1 MIYDITALKRKVIA
15 IYPYFG
21 SIAAGVEYLE
31 TEDTATIM
39 NNGTDIFY
47 NPRYM
52 SGLSADDQVFVL
64 AHELCHIAFSH
75 ASRGAGKDPQIWQMA
90 TDAVINQMLKRDGLD
105 IISGGIDYPEAID
118 YDAEQYYEILLKEKL
133 DIELLFGQ
141 LEGQENP
148 VAGGGNGQQTPED
161 ENSGNE
167 DGDNDSDEDSENT
180 SEDNDEDDET
190 LLELLPEQEDNS
202 DDDDSDDDERALIEV
217 KESKAGNAVN
227 RDTRIV
233 EEIGSASPLIDW
245 RLILLDTIN
254 YGVDWSYTNAVLEN
268 GIVRPVL
275 EEIPVPETEIV
286 LDTSWSVDEELLRN
300 FLRECKNILSFSKL
314 KAGCFDTV
322 FYGFHDIRTEKDIED
337 MPFQGG
343 GGTDFNVAA
352 EAFTLRVDN
361 RIIFTDG
368 QAPMPDKYLKAIWV
382 VYGDE
387 TIEPFG
393 GTVIHIRPEQL
404 IRG

>member
-15 IYPYFG
+15 LYPFFG
-21 SIAAGVEYLE
+21 SIAADVEYQE
-31 TEDTATIM
+31 TEDIKSIKSDGR
-39 NNGTDIFY
+39 NIFY
-47 NPRYM
+47 NPKYM
-52 SGLSADDQVFVL
+52 SCLSAADQIFVL
-64 AHELCHIAFSH
+64 AHELCHIAFEH
-75 ASRGAGKDPQIWQMA
+75 TARGKGKDPMIWETA

-105 IISGGIDYPEAID
+105 IIAGGIDYPEAID

-133 DIELLFGQ
+133 DMELLFGK

-148 VAGGGNGQQTPED
+148 AGGGGNGEQPPESDDSEDDSED
-161 ENSGNE
+161 EDNNDESDQVLLPAE
-167 DGDNDSDEDSENT
+167 DDSDNEDSE
-180 SEDNDEDDET
+180 DDEH
-190 LLELLPEQEDNS
+190 
-202 DDDDSDDDERALIEV
+202 ALVEE

-233 EEIGSASPLIDW
+233 EEIGNCQPVIDW

-275 EEIPVPETEIV
+275 AEMPVPETEIV

-300 FLRECKNILSFSKL
+300 FLRECKNILTFSKL

-322 FYGFHDIRTEKDIED
+322 FYGFHDIRTVQDIEN

-368 QAPMPDKYLKAIWV
+368 QAPMPDKFLKAIWV

-387 TIEPFG
+387 TIEPAG
-393 GTVIHIRPEQL
+393 GTVIHIKPEQL
-404 IRG
+404 KKHA

>member
-15 IYPYFG
+15 LYPFFG
-21 SIAAGVEYLE
+21 SIAADVEYQE
-31 TEDTATIM
+31 TEDIKSIKSDGR
-39 NNGTDIFY
+39 NIFY
-47 NPRYM
+47 NPKYM
-52 SGLSADDQVFVL
+52 SCLSAADQILVL
-64 AHELCHIAFSH
+64 AHELCHIAFEH
-75 ASRGAGKDPQIWQMA
+75 TARGKGKDPMIWETA

-105 IISGGIDYPEAID
+105 IIAGGIDYPEAID

-133 DIELLFGQ
+133 DMELLFGK

-148 VAGGGNGQQTPED
+148 AGGGGNGEQPPESDDSEDDSED
-161 ENSGNE
+161 EDNNDESDQVLLPAE
-167 DGDNDSDEDSENT
+167 DDSDNEDSE
-180 SEDNDEDDET
+180 DDEH
-190 LLELLPEQEDNS
+190 
-202 DDDDSDDDERALIEV
+202 ALVEE

-233 EEIGSASPLIDW
+233 EEIGNCQPVIDW

-275 EEIPVPETEIV
+275 AEMPVPETEIV

-300 FLRECKNILSFSKL
+300 FLRECKNILTFSKL

-322 FYGFHDIRTEKDIED
+322 FYGFHDIRTVQDIEN

-368 QAPMPDKYLKAIWV
+368 QAPMPDKFLKAIWV

-387 TIEPFG
+387 TIEPAG
-393 GTVIHIRPEQL
+393 GTVIHIKPEQL
-404 IRG
+404 KKHA

>member
-15 IYPYFG
+15 LYPFFG
-21 SIAAGVEYLE
+21 SIAADVEYQE
-31 TEDTATIM
+31 TEDIKSIKSDGR
-39 NNGTDIFY
+39 NIFY
-47 NPRYM
+47 NPKYM
-52 SGLSADDQVFVL
+52 SCLSAAEQIFVL
-64 AHELCHIAFSH
+64 AHELCHIAFEH
-75 ASRGAGKDPQIWQMA
+75 TARGKGKDPMIWETA

-105 IISGGIDYPEAID
+105 IIAGGIDYPEAID

-133 DIELLFGQ
+133 DMELLFGK

-148 VAGGGNGQQTPED
+148 AGGGGNGEQPPESDDSEDDSED
-161 ENSGNE
+161 EDNNDESDQVLLPAE
-167 DGDNDSDEDSENT
+167 DDSDNEDSE
-180 SEDNDEDDET
+180 DDEH
-190 LLELLPEQEDNS
+190 
-202 DDDDSDDDERALIEV
+202 ALVEE

-233 EEIGSASPLIDW
+233 EEIGNCQPVIDW

-275 EEIPVPETEIV
+275 EEMPVPETEIV

-300 FLRECKNILSFSKL
+300 FLRECKNILTFSKL

-322 FYGFHDIRTEKDIED
+322 FYGFHDIRTVQDIEN

-368 QAPMPDKYLKAIWV
+368 QAPMPDKFLKAIWV

-387 TIEPFG
+387 TIEPAG
-393 GTVIHIRPEQL
+393 GTVIHIKPEQL
-404 IRG
+404 KKHA

>member
-15 IYPYFG
+15 LYPFFG
-21 SIAAGVEYLE
+21 SIAADVEYQE
-31 TEDTATIM
+31 TEDIKSIKSDGR
-39 NNGTDIFY
+39 NIFY
-47 NPRYM
+47 NPKYM
-52 SGLSADDQVFVL
+52 SCLSAADQILVL
-64 AHELCHIAFSH
+64 AHELCHIAFEH
-75 ASRGAGKDPQIWQMA
+75 TARGKGKDPMIWETA

-105 IISGGIDYPEAID
+105 IIAGGIDYPEAID

-133 DIELLFGQ
+133 DIELLFGK

-148 VAGGGNGQQTPED
+148 AGGGGNGEQPPESDDSEDDSED
-161 ENSGNE
+161 E
-167 DGDNDSDEDSENT
+167 DNNDESDQELLLEEKDSDNEDSE
-180 SEDNDEDDET
+180 DDEH
-190 LLELLPEQEDNS
+190 
-202 DDDDSDDDERALIEV
+202 ALVEE

-233 EEIGSASPLIDW
+233 EEIGNCQPVIDW

-275 EEIPVPETEIV
+275 EEMPVPETEIV

-300 FLRECKNILSFSKL
+300 FLRECKNILTFSKL

-322 FYGFHDIRTEKDIED
+322 FYGFHDIRTVQDIEN

-368 QAPMPDKYLKAIWV
+368 QAPMPDKFLKAIWV

-387 TIEPFG
+387 TIEPAG
-393 GTVIHIRPEQL
+393 GTVIHIKPEQL
-404 IRG
+404 KKHA

>member
-15 IYPYFG
+15 LYPFFG
-21 SIAAGVEYLE
+21 SIAADVEYQE
-31 TEDTATIM
+31 TEDIKSIKSDGR
-39 NNGTDIFY
+39 NIFY
-47 NPRYM
+47 NPKYM
-52 SGLSADDQVFVL
+52 SCLSAADQILVL
-64 AHELCHIAFSH
+64 AHELCHIAFEH
-75 ASRGAGKDPQIWQMA
+75 TARGKGKDPMIWETA

-105 IISGGIDYPEAID
+105 IIAGGIDYPEAID

-133 DIELLFGQ
+133 DMELLFGK

-148 VAGGGNGQQTPED
+148 AGGGGNGEQPPESDDSEDDSED
-161 ENSGNE
+161 E
-167 DGDNDSDEDSENT
+167 DNNDESDQELLLEEEDSDNEDSE
-180 SEDNDEDDET
+180 DDEH
-190 LLELLPEQEDNS
+190 
-202 DDDDSDDDERALIEV
+202 ALVEE

-233 EEIGSASPLIDW
+233 EEIGNCQPVIDW

-275 EEIPVPETEIV
+275 EEMPVPETEIV

-300 FLRECKNILSFSKL
+300 FLRECKNILTFSKL

-322 FYGFHDIRTEKDIED
+322 FYGFHDIRTVQDIEN

-368 QAPMPDKYLKAIWV
+368 QAPMPDKFLKAIWV

-387 TIEPFG
+387 TIEPAG
-393 GTVIHIRPEQL
+393 GTVIHIKPEQL
-404 IRG
+404 KKHA

>member
-15 IYPYFG
+15 LYPFFG
-21 SIAAGVEYLE
+21 SIAADVEYQE
-31 TEDTATIM
+31 TEDIKSIKSDGR
-39 NNGTDIFY
+39 NIFY
-47 NPRYM
+47 NPKYM
-52 SGLSADDQVFVL
+52 SCLSAADQIFVL
-64 AHELCHIAFSH
+64 AHELCHIAFEH
-75 ASRGAGKDPQIWQMA
+75 TARGKGKDPMIWETA

-105 IISGGIDYPEAID
+105 IIAGGIDYPEAID

-133 DIELLFGQ
+133 DIELLFGK

-148 VAGGGNGQQTPED
+148 AGGGGNGEQPPESDDSEDDSED
-161 ENSGNE
+161 E
-167 DGDNDSDEDSENT
+167 DNNDESDQELLLEEEEDSEN
-180 SEDNDEDDET
+180 EDSEDDEH
-190 LLELLPEQEDNS
+190 
-202 DDDDSDDDERALIEV
+202 ALVEE

-233 EEIGSASPLIDW
+233 EEIGNCQPVIDW

-275 EEIPVPETEIV
+275 EEMPVPETEIV

-300 FLRECKNILSFSKL
+300 FLRECKNILTFSKL

-322 FYGFHDIRTEKDIED
+322 FYGFHDIRTVQDIEN

-368 QAPMPDKYLKAIWV
+368 QAPMPDKFLKAIWV

-387 TIEPFG
+387 TIEPAG
-393 GTVIHIRPEQL
+393 GTVIHIKPEQL
-404 IRG
+404 KKHA

>member
-15 IYPYFG
+15 LYPFFG
-21 SIAAGVEYLE
+21 SIAADVEYQE
-31 TEDTATIM
+31 TEDIKSIKSDGR
-39 NNGTDIFY
+39 NIFY
-47 NPRYM
+47 NPKYM
-52 SGLSADDQVFVL
+52 SCLSAADQIFVL
-64 AHELCHIAFSH
+64 AHELCHIAFEH
-75 ASRGAGKDPQIWQMA
+75 TARGKGKDPMIWETA

-105 IISGGIDYPEAID
+105 IIAGGIDYPEAID

-133 DIELLFGQ
+133 DMELLFGK

-148 VAGGGNGQQTPED
+148 AGGGGNGEQPPESDDSEDDSED
-161 ENSGNE
+161 EDNNDESDQVLLPAE
-167 DGDNDSDEDSENT
+167 DDSDNEDSE
-180 SEDNDEDDET
+180 DDEH
-190 LLELLPEQEDNS
+190 
-202 DDDDSDDDERALIEV
+202 ALVEE

-233 EEIGSASPLIDW
+233 EEIGNCQPVIDW

-300 FLRECKNILSFSKL
+300 FLRECKNILTFSKL

-322 FYGFHDIRTEKDIED
+322 FYGFHDIRTQRDIED

-352 EAFTLRVDN
+352 QAFTMRVDN

-368 QAPMPDKYLKAIWV
+368 QAPMPEKYLKAIWV

-387 TIEPFG
+387 TIEPDG
-393 GTVIHIRPEQL
+393 GVVIHIKPEQL
-404 IRG
+404 IKHT

>member
-15 IYPYFG
+15 LYPFFG
-21 SIAAGVEYLE
+21 SIAADVEYQE
-31 TEDTATIM
+31 TEDIKSIKSDGR
-39 NNGTDIFY
+39 NIFY
-47 NPRYM
+47 NPKYM
-52 SGLSADDQVFVL
+52 SCLSAADQIFVL
-64 AHELCHIAFSH
+64 AHELCHIAFEH
-75 ASRGAGKDPQIWQMA
+75 TARGKGKDPMIWETA

-105 IISGGIDYPEAID
+105 IIAGGIDYPEAID

-133 DIELLFGQ
+133 DMELLFGK

-148 VAGGGNGQQTPED
+148 AGGGGNGEQPPESDDSEDDSEDDDNKD
-161 ENSGNE
+161 ESDQVLLPAEDDSDNE
-167 DGDNDSDEDSENT
+167 DY
-180 SEDNDEDDET
+180 EDDEH
-190 LLELLPEQEDNS
+190 
-202 DDDDSDDDERALIEV
+202 ALVEE

-233 EEIGSASPLIDW
+233 EEIGNCQPVIDW

-275 EEIPVPETEIV
+275 EEMPVPETEIV

-300 FLRECKNILSFSKL
+300 FLRECKNILTFSKL

-322 FYGFHDIRTEKDIED
+322 FYGFHDIRTVQDIEN

-368 QAPMPDKYLKAIWV
+368 QAPMPDKFLKAIWV

-387 TIEPFG
+387 TIEPAG
-393 GTVIHIRPEQL
+393 GTVIHIKPEQL
-404 IRG
+404 KKHA

>member
-15 IYPYFG
+15 LYPFFG
-21 SIAAGVEYLE
+21 SIAADVEYQE
-31 TEDTATIM
+31 TEDIKSIKSDGR
-39 NNGTDIFY
+39 NIFY
-47 NPRYM
+47 NPKYM
-52 SGLSADDQVFVL
+52 SCLSAADQIFVL
-64 AHELCHIAFSH
+64 AHELCHIAFEH
-75 ASRGAGKDPQIWQMA
+75 TARGKGKDPMIWETA

-105 IISGGIDYPEAID
+105 IIAGGIDYPEAID

-133 DIELLFGQ
+133 DMELLFGK

-148 VAGGGNGQQTPED
+148 AGGGGNGEQPPESDDSEDDSED
-161 ENSGNE
+161 E
-167 DGDNDSDEDSENT
+167 DNNDESDQELLLEEKDSDNEDSE
-180 SEDNDEDDET
+180 DDEH
-190 LLELLPEQEDNS
+190 
-202 DDDDSDDDERALIEV
+202 ALVEE

-233 EEIGSASPLIDW
+233 EEIGNCQPVIDW

-275 EEIPVPETEIV
+275 EEMPVPETEIV

-300 FLRECKNILSFSKL
+300 FLRECKNILTFSKL

-322 FYGFHDIRTEKDIED
+322 FYGFHDIRTVQDIEN

-368 QAPMPDKYLKAIWV
+368 QAPMPDKFLKAIWV

-387 TIEPFG
+387 TIEPAG
-393 GTVIHIRPEQL
+393 GTVIHIKPEQL
-404 IRG
+404 KKHA

>member
-15 IYPYFG
+15 VYPFFG
-21 SIAAGVEYLE
+21 SIAADVEYQE
-31 TEDTATIM
+31 TEDIKSIKSDGR
-39 NNGTDIFY
+39 NIFY
-47 NPRYM
+47 NPKYM
-52 SGLSADDQVFVL
+52 SCLSAADQIFVL
-64 AHELCHIAFSH
+64 AHELCHIAFEH
-75 ASRGAGKDPQIWQMA
+75 TARGKGKDPMIWETA

-105 IISGGIDYPEAID
+105 IIAGGIDYPEAID

-133 DIELLFGQ
+133 DMELLFGK

-148 VAGGGNGQQTPED
+148 AGGGGNGEQPPESDDSEDDSED
-161 ENSGNE
+161 EDNNDESDQVLLPAE
-167 DGDNDSDEDSENT
+167 DDSDNEDSE
-180 SEDNDEDDET
+180 DDEH
-190 LLELLPEQEDNS
+190 
-202 DDDDSDDDERALIEV
+202 ALVEE

-233 EEIGSASPLIDW
+233 EEIGNCQPVIDW

-275 EEIPVPETEIV
+275 AEMPVPETEIV

-300 FLRECKNILSFSKL
+300 FLRECKNILTFSKL

-322 FYGFHDIRTEKDIED
+322 FYGFHDIRTVQDIEN

-368 QAPMPDKYLKAIWV
+368 QAPMPDKFLKAIWV

-387 TIEPFG
+387 TIEPAG
-393 GTVIHIRPEQL
+393 GTVIHIKPEQL
-404 IRG
+404 KKHA

>member
-15 IYPYFG
+15 LYPFFG
-21 SIAAGVEYLE
+21 SIAADVEYQE
-31 TEDTATIM
+31 TEDIKSIKSDGR
-39 NNGTDIFY
+39 NIFY
-47 NPRYM
+47 NPKYM
-52 SGLSADDQVFVL
+52 SCLSAADQILVL
-64 AHELCHIAFSH
+64 AHELCHIAFEH
-75 ASRGAGKDPQIWQMA
+75 TARGKGKDPMIWETA

-105 IISGGIDYPEAID
+105 IIAGGIDYPEAID

-133 DIELLFGQ
+133 DIELLFGK

-148 VAGGGNGQQTPED
+148 AGGGGNGEQPPESDDSEDDSED
-161 ENSGNE
+161 EDNNDESDQVLLPAE
-167 DGDNDSDEDSENT
+167 DDSDNEDSE
-180 SEDNDEDDET
+180 DDEH
-190 LLELLPEQEDNS
+190 
-202 DDDDSDDDERALIEV
+202 ALVEE

-233 EEIGSASPLIDW
+233 EEIGNCQPVIDW

-275 EEIPVPETEIV
+275 EEMPVPETEIV

-300 FLRECKNILSFSKL
+300 FLRECKNILTFSKL

-322 FYGFHDIRTEKDIED
+322 FYGFHDIRTVQDIEN

-368 QAPMPDKYLKAIWV
+368 QAPMPDKFLKAIWV

-387 TIEPFG
+387 TIEPAG
-393 GTVIHIRPEQL
+393 GTVIHIKPEQL
-404 IRG
+404 KKHA

>member
-15 IYPYFG
+15 LYPFFG
-21 SIAAGVEYLE
+21 SIAADVEYQE
-31 TEDTATIM
+31 TEDIKSIKSDGR
-39 NNGTDIFY
+39 NIFY
-47 NPRYM
+47 NPKYM
-52 SGLSADDQVFVL
+52 SCLSAADQIFVL
-64 AHELCHIAFSH
+64 AHELCHIAFEH
-75 ASRGAGKDPQIWQMA
+75 TARGKGKDPMIWETA

-105 IISGGIDYPEAID
+105 IIAGGIYYPEAID

-133 DIELLFGQ
+133 DMELLFGK

-148 VAGGGNGQQTPED
+148 AGGGGNGEQPPESDDSEDDSED
-161 ENSGNE
+161 EDNNDESDQVLLPAE
-167 DGDNDSDEDSENT
+167 DDSDNEDSE
-180 SEDNDEDDET
+180 DDEH
-190 LLELLPEQEDNS
+190 
-202 DDDDSDDDERALIEV
+202 ALVEE

-233 EEIGSASPLIDW
+233 EEIGNCQPVIDW

-275 EEIPVPETEIV
+275 EEMPVPETEIV

-300 FLRECKNILSFSKL
+300 FLRECKNILTFSKL

-322 FYGFHDIRTEKDIED
+322 FYGFHDIRTVQDIEN

-368 QAPMPDKYLKAIWV
+368 QAPMPDKFLKAIWV

-387 TIEPFG
+387 TIEPAG
-393 GTVIHIRPEQL
+393 GTVIHIKPEQL
-404 IRG
+404 KKHA

>member
-1 MIYDITALKRKVIA
+1 
-15 IYPYFG
+15 
-21 SIAAGVEYLE
+21 
-31 TEDTATIM
+31 
-39 NNGTDIFY
+39 
-47 NPRYM
+47 M
-52 SGLSADDQVFVL
+52 SGLSAGDQVFVL
-64 AHELCHIAFSH
+64 AHELCHIAFEH
-75 ASRGAGKDPQIWQMA
+75 TARGKGKDPMIWETA
-90 TDAVINQMLKRDGLD
+90 TDAIINQMLKRDGLD
-105 IISGGIDYPEAID
+105 IIAGGIDYPEAID

-133 DIELLFGQ
+133 DMELLFGK

-148 VAGGGNGQQTPED
+148 AGGGGNGEQPPESDDSEDDSED
-161 ENSGNE
+161 E
-167 DGDNDSDEDSENT
+167 DNNDESDQELLLEEKDSDNEDSE
-180 SEDNDEDDET
+180 DDEH
-190 LLELLPEQEDNS
+190 
-202 DDDDSDDDERALIEV
+202 ALVEE

-233 EEIGSASPLIDW
+233 EEIGNCQPVIDW

-275 EEIPVPETEIV
+275 EEMPVPETEIV

-300 FLRECKNILSFSKL
+300 FLRECKNILTFSKL

-322 FYGFHDIRTEKDIED
+322 FYGFHDIRTVQDIEN

-368 QAPMPDKYLKAIWV
+368 QAPMPDKFLKAIWV

-387 TIEPFG
+387 TIEPAG
-393 GTVIHIRPEQL
+393 GTVIHIKPEQL
-404 IRG
+404 KKHA

>member
-15 IYPYFG
+15 LYPFFG
-21 SIAAGVEYLE
+21 SIAADVEYQE
-31 TEDTATIM
+31 TEDIKSIKSDGR
-39 NNGTDIFY
+39 NIFY
-47 NPRYM
+47 NPKYM
-52 SGLSADDQVFVL
+52 SCLSTADQIFVL
-64 AHELCHIAFSH
+64 AHELCHIAFEH
-75 ASRGAGKDPQIWQMA
+75 TARGKGKDPMIWETA

-105 IISGGIDYPEAID
+105 IIAGGIDYPEAID

-133 DIELLFGQ
+133 DMELLFGK

-148 VAGGGNGQQTPED
+148 AGGGGNGEQSPESDDSEDDSED
-161 ENSGNE
+161 EDNNDESDQVLLPAE
-167 DGDNDSDEDSENT
+167 DDSDNEDSE
-180 SEDNDEDDET
+180 DDEH
-190 LLELLPEQEDNS
+190 
-202 DDDDSDDDERALIEV
+202 ALVEE

-233 EEIGSASPLIDW
+233 EEIGNCQPVIDW

-275 EEIPVPETEIV
+275 EEMPVPETEIV

-300 FLRECKNILSFSKL
+300 FLRECKNILTFSKL

-322 FYGFHDIRTEKDIED
+322 FYGFHDIRTVQDIEN

-368 QAPMPDKYLKAIWV
+368 QAPMPDKFLKAIWV

-387 TIEPFG
+387 TIEPAG
-393 GTVIHIRPEQL
+393 GTVIHIKPEQL
-404 IRG
+404 KKHA

>member
-1 MIYDITALKRKVIA
+1 M
-15 IYPYFG
+15 
-21 SIAAGVEYLE
+21 
-31 TEDTATIM
+31 
-39 NNGTDIFY
+39 
-47 NPRYM
+47 
-52 SGLSADDQVFVL
+52 
-64 AHELCHIAFSH
+64 
-75 ASRGAGKDPQIWQMA
+75 
-90 TDAVINQMLKRDGLD
+90 
-105 IISGGIDYPEAID
+105 
-118 YDAEQYYEILLKEKL
+118 
-133 DIELLFGQ
+133 ELLFGK

-148 VAGGGNGQQTPED
+148 AGGGGNGEQPPESDDSEDDSED
-161 ENSGNE
+161 E
-167 DGDNDSDEDSENT
+167 DNNDESDQELLLEEEDSDNEDSE
-180 SEDNDEDDET
+180 DDEH
-190 LLELLPEQEDNS
+190 
-202 DDDDSDDDERALIEV
+202 ALVEE

-233 EEIGSASPLIDW
+233 EEIGNCQPVIDW

-275 EEIPVPETEIV
+275 EEMPVPETEIV

-300 FLRECKNILSFSKL
+300 FLRECKNILTFSKL

-322 FYGFHDIRTEKDIED
+322 FYGFHDIRTVQDIEN

-368 QAPMPDKYLKAIWV
+368 QAPMPDKFLKAIWV

-387 TIEPFG
+387 TIEPAG
-393 GTVIHIRPEQL
+393 GTVIHIKPEQL
-404 IRG
+404 KKHA